1 MNNKKIRVLY
11 LGFNRSYTNP
21 TAELILR
28 ILGRIT
34 DLEYYGPGFSDEIS
48 LSKGIDKWFE
58 EQPSYDFIV
67 VDSYI
72 LECEKIMTREK
83 PFMGDFLRFH
93 PSLFYQH
100 SLSYQKFF
108 LQHQGKKIFLSNW
121 DIYNISE
128 ANIAKLLDS
137 GTYVLEGGI
146 STTNSKEQIEQEYG
160 KPFELGND
168 NWYHFVNNYK
178 ARIISLPHFISASE
192 FDFSPLFMRP
202 HVFNVIGAP
211 YDERKDAKKLLTP
224 AQKRNDLKE
233 LIKLKIKQRTIRSM
247 SELYLNQ
254 LRTKYF
260 AEISRSKLCFC
271 SGGPWLYPVRK
282 YFEIPG
288 RGSVAIGWKCTG
300 FANLGFIDGVNF
312 IVAPTNAE
320 ITKILQKADDSELQ
334 RIATKGR
341 SLIWEQHSDVPR
353 ADQLSESLHRIA
365 KGTFKGSFWKAGQYL
380 HFS

>member
-1 MNNKKIRVLY
+1 MRILY

-28 ILGRIT
+28 IFGGIS

-48 LSKGIDKWFE
+48 LTKGIDKWFD
-58 EQPSYDFIV
+58 EQPVYDFIV

-72 LECEKIMTREK
+72 LECEKIMSREK
-83 PFMGDFLRFH
+83 PFMGDFLRFQS
-93 PSLFYQH
+93 SLFYKY

-108 LQHQGKKIFLSNW
+108 LQYQGRKIFLSNW

-128 ANIAKLLDS
+128 TNISKLLDS
-137 GTYVLEGGI
+137 GAYVLEGGI

-160 KPFELGND
+160 KPFEQGND
-168 NWYHFVNNYK
+168 NWYHFVNDYK
-178 ARIISLPHFISASE
+178 EKIISFPHFISASE
-192 FDFSPLFMRP
+192 FDFSPLYSRP
-202 HVFNVIGAP
+202 FVFNVIGAP
-211 YDERKDAKKLLTP
+211 YDERKDAKKLLTST
-224 AQKRNDLKE
+224 QKINDLKE

-260 AEISRSKLCFC
+260 AEISKSKLCFC

-300 FANLGFIDGVNF
+300 FENLGFIDGINF
-312 IVAPTNAE
+312 IVAPTNNEIIEILRNAE
-320 ITKILQKADDSELQ
+320 DHNLQL
-334 RIATKGR
+334 IATRGR
-341 SLIWEQHSDVPR
+341 SLIWDKHSDIPR
-353 ADQLSESLHRIA
+353 TKQLSESLHCIIE
-365 KGTFKGSFWKAGQYL
+365 GTFKGSFWKNGEYQ
-380 HFS
+380 HF